1 MALAN
6 PVPAS
11 TPTNSNLVNKKPSIG
26 YSFTSN
32 VSVYD
37 YVDNVLTLLD
47 STDKVTIN
55 DTSIAV
61 SSSEK
66 YDNNLL
72 LLLNSY
78 TLEDTSK
85 NIYKAAYEV
94 NVSLPK
100 NNFGSFTTVNQ
111 WELGSEVGNFIN
123 NYFLSS
129 PFRLP
134 SLYMVLFNSSTD
146 QYYSYSI
153 DTNNFVF
160 SISSLT
166 SLDSSAQSIVANPS
180 TSPIT
185 SLTDYGYAESDGV
198 SYIVGGKDSNGNPV
212 DTVYY
217 NTGTGWVLSSVTLSV
232 AVSNPLAIA
241 SKDVNSLVVIGGE
254 IAGGTL
260 TNTINTFDIEY
271 EYSSL
276 AGGEVF
282 YQLSTNSAVVS
293 TALPASKGGQAF
305 FVDYEYSSYLIVF
318 GLNIGTSI
326 SDTIYCTAFDNYD
339 IQLAFY
345 SLGATLPFTGNFVST
360 SIYNQGYGFFLGNI
374 SGVMTLSYLYLT
386 ANSDGSGNLV
396 GSIENATITG
406 AMSSIGT
413 NSTLKIGI
421 GSYPDVTTEYYIE
434 FMGEED
440 ATTNLYNIYL
450 SNLTFNGTETSLFTN
465 LQVSLG
471 NWSKIITPIS
481 TASVNLNWSMNIAN
495 SIVTVYSNL
504 ETITL
509 DIGDAKNYFYIPDS
523 TLNPFTTPPSN
534 YYFIGN
540 MKIENIVTDDS
551 LSISDLD
558 LLSNSGTSIDSKYK
572 SNGYSFTTQDNFES
586 VMEINGGTS
595 PTFTLKYSNPDPISV
610 NNLQEIANPSST
622 TSGAPEPGIK
632 IYSYLSSLI
641 PGMIINSINAK
652 ISSSKIPPNL
662 PLNIIAC

>member
-1 MALAN
+1 MSMIRTE
-6 PVPAS
+6 PFFKQ
-11 TPTNSNLVNKKPSIG
+11 TNSNLVNIKPSIS

-37 YVDNVLTLLD
+37 YIDGVLTLLD
-47 STDKVTIN
+47 STDKITIN
-55 DTSIAV
+55 DTSISV

-85 NIYKAAYEV
+85 NIYKAAYEI

-100 NNFGSFTTVNQ
+100 NNFGSFTTLNQ
-111 WELGSEVGNFIN
+111 WELGSEIGNFIN

-129 PFRLP
+129 TF
-134 SLYMVLFNSSTD
+134 SLSPLYIVLFNNSTG

-160 SISSLT
+160 SINSLT
-166 SLDSSAQSIVANPS
+166 SLDSSTQSTVANPS

-198 SYIVGGKDSNGNPV
+198 SYIVGGKDSDGNPV
-212 DTVYY
+212 NTVYY

-241 SKDVNSLVVIGGE
+241 CKDVNSLVVIGGE

-282 YQLSTNSAVVS
+282 YQLSTNSAVVN

-305 FVDYEYSSYLIVF
+305 FVDYEYSNYLIVF
-318 GLNIGTSI
+318 GLNTGTSI
-326 SDTIYCTAFDNYD
+326 SDTIYCTIFDNYD
-339 IQLAFY
+339 IQLTFY
-345 SLGATLPFTGNFVST
+345 DLGVALPFTGNFVST

-386 ANSDGSGNLV
+386 TNSDGSGNLV

-421 GSYPDVTTEYYIE
+421 GSYPDMTTEYYIE

-440 ATTNLYNIYL
+440 TTTNLYNMYV

-465 LQVSLG
+465 LQVSLDK
-471 NWSKIITPIS
+471 WSKIITPVS
-481 TASVNLNWSMNIAN
+481 TATVNLNWSM
-495 SIVTVYSNL
+495 SIYTGIVIIYSNL

-509 DIGDAKNYFYIPDS
+509 DISDAKNYFYIPDS

-534 YYFIGN
+534 YYFIGS

-558 LLSNSGTSIDSKYK
+558 LLSNAGSSLDSKYK
-572 SNGYSFTTQDNFES
+572 SNGYSFTNQDNFES
-586 VMEINGGTS
+586 VMEINGGAS
-595 PTFTLKYSNPDPISV
+595 PTFTLKYSNPDAISV
-610 NNLQEIANPSST
+610 NNLQEIADPSST
-622 TSGAPEPGIK
+622 ISSTPEPGIK
-632 IYSYLSSLI
+632 IYSYLSSLV
-641 PGMIINSINAK
+641 PGMTINSINAK

-662 PLNIIAC
+662 SLNIVAD

>member
-1 MALAN
+1 MAMIGTE
-6 PVPAS
+6 PTS
-11 TPTNSNLVNKKPSIG
+11 SQTNSNLVNKKPSIS

-47 STDKVTIN
+47 STDKVAIN
-55 DTSIAV
+55 DTSISV
-61 SSSEK
+61 SSSEN

-85 NIYKAAYEV
+85 NIYKAAYDI

-100 NNFGSFTTVNQ
+100 NNFGSFTTLNQ
-111 WELGSEVGNFIN
+111 WELGSEIGNFIN
-123 NYFLSS
+123 SYFLSS
-129 PFRLP
+129 TFNLP
-134 SLYMVLFNSSTD
+134 PLYIVLFNSSTD
-146 QYYSYSI
+146 QYYSYPI

-160 SISSLT
+160 SINSLT
-166 SLDSSAQSIVANPS
+166 SLDSSTQSIIANPS

-185 SLTDYGYAESDGV
+185 TLTDYGYAESDGI
-198 SYIVGGKDSNGNPV
+198 SYIVGGKDSSGTPV

-217 NTGTGWVLSSVTLSV
+217 NAGAGWVLSSVTLSV

-241 SKDVNSLVVIGGE
+241 CKDVNSLVVIGGE

-271 EYSSL
+271 EYNSL
-276 AGGEVF
+276 AGGEIF
-282 YQLSTNSAVVS
+282 YQLSTNSAVVN
-293 TALPASKGGQAF
+293 TALPVSKGGQAF

-318 GLNIGTSI
+318 GLNTGTSI

-339 IQLAFY
+339 IQLTFY
-345 SLGATLPFTGNFVST
+345 DLGATLPFTGNFVST

-374 SGVMTLSYLYLT
+374 SDVMTLSYLYLT
-386 ANSDGSGNLV
+386 TNSDGSGNLI

-413 NSTLKIGI
+413 NSTLKIVI
-421 GSYPDVTTEYYIE
+421 VSYPGITTEYYIG

-440 ATTNLYNIYL
+440 VTTNLYNMYV
-450 SNLTFNGTETSLFTN
+450 SNLIFNGTETSLFTN
-465 LQVSLG
+465 LQVNLG

-481 TASVNLNWSMNIAN
+481 TASVNLNWSMNIDN
-495 SIVTVYSNL
+495 SIVTVYNNL

-534 YYFIGN
+534 YYFIGS
-540 MKIENIVTDDS
+540 MKIDNIVTDDS

-558 LLSNSGTSIDSKYK
+558 LLSNAGSSLESKYK
-572 SNGYSFTTQDNFES
+572 SNGYSFTNQDNFES

-595 PTFTLKYSNPDPISV
+595 PTFTLKYSNPGAINV
-610 NNLQEIANPSST
+610 NNLQEIADPLST
-622 TSGAPEPGIK
+622 TSSTPGPGIK
-632 IYSYLSSLI
+632 IYSYLTNLI
-641 PGMIINSINAK
+641 PGMTINSINAK
-652 ISSSKIPPNL
+652 ISSSKIPPHL
-662 PLNIIAC
+662 SLNRAVS